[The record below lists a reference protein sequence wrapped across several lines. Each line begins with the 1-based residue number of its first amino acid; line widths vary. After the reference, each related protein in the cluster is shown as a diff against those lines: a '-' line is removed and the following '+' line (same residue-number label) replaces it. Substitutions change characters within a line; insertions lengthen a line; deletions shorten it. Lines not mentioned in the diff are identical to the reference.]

1 MPVYAAMRR
10 SFTKGDIALFHA
22 PMEFVYLRRGV
33 ASGTCRRSVNTRDG
47 CGLRRASNL
56 KDGSNSLQSPF
67 LRKETQAWGH
77 AVILPRRKFLHLAA
91 ATALPSLTCIAA
103 AQDAYPSRPIHVVIG
118 FTPGAA
124 ADVVARVLSQA
135 ATPILGQQL
144 VVENKPGAGS
154 SIAAEYVAHSAKDGY
169 TVFLATL
176 SIITNQIINP
186 NAALDLIRD
195 FEPVALLEAA
205 AIILVVNPTTNIHS
219 VSELIT
225 FAKANPDQA
234 FHSTIVGSMPHF
246 ASELFAQQAGIKLT
260 QVPYQGSPQ
269 AVADVIAGR
278 TLMTFSPASTV
289 VGQIATGNLRALA
302 TTSNKR
308 ASALP
313 DVPTMAESGLPNF
326 DTSLWFGLL
335 VPAGT
340 PRPIVDRLAAATHEA
355 MHAPAAIAALRPQGD
370 DPLDAGPDEFAAF
383 MRSEITRWT
392 EVARAAGMKS

>member
-1 MPVYAAMRR
+1 
-10 SFTKGDIALFHA
+10 
-22 PMEFVYLRRGV
+22 
-33 ASGTCRRSVNTRDG
+33 
-47 CGLRRASNL
+47 
-56 KDGSNSLQSPF
+56 
-67 LRKETQAWGH
+67 
-77 AVILPRRKFLHLAA
+77 LHLAA
-91 ATALPSLTCIAA
+91 GTAALSSLTRIAA
-103 AQDAYPSRPIHVVIG
+103 AQDAYPSRPVHVIVG

-124 ADVVARVLSQA
+124 ADVVGRVLSGA
-135 ATPILGQQL
+135 ATPILGQRL

-195 FEPVALLEAA
+195 FEPVALLEDA
-205 AIILVVNPTTNIHS
+205 AIILVVNPASNIHS
-219 VSELIT
+219 VSELIALCK
-225 FAKANPDQA
+225 AKPDQA
-234 FHSTIVGSMPHF
+234 LDSNVIGSMPHF
-246 ASELFAQQAGIKLT
+246 ASELFAQQAGVKLT

-289 VGQIATGNLRALA
+289 VGQIAAGKLRALA
-302 TTSNKR
+302 TTTSKR
-308 ASALP
+308 AGALP
-313 DVPTMAESGLPNF
+313 DVPTMAEAGVPGV

-335 VPAGT
+335 APAGT
-340 PRPIVDRLAAATHEA
+340 PRPIVDKLAAATRQA
-355 MHAPAAIAALRPQGD
+355 MQTPAAIEALRPQGD

-392 EVARAAGMKS
+392 EVAHAAGMKSS